1 MSYLARVLHL
11 LSVSIWLGTVT
22 FFSFVAAPIIFR
34 TLPQQ
39 QAGDVVGELLPVYYW
54 AGHILGAV
62 ALVSLL
68 AAVGFSG
75 GWTLRTGT
83 MGALL
88 VVMLAANLYA
98 GFVIQPKVHQ
108 AKAEMRA
115 AAAASGPSTAPS
127 LLLKVAF
134 NRLHARSVQLNA
146 VVLVGGLFVL
156 FLSAIAI
163 EF

>member
-22 FFSFVAAPIIFR
+22 FFSFVVAPTIFR

-39 QAGDVVGELLPVYYW
+39 QAGDLVGALLPVYYW

-75 GWTLRTGT
+75 GWTLHTGT

-88 VVMLAANLYA
+88 VVMLAVNLYA
-98 GFVIQPKVHQ
+98 GFVVQPKVHQ

-115 AAAASGPSTAPS
+115 VASGPSTAPS

-156 FLSAIAI
+156 FLSAIAV